1 MKQYQEK
8 VEKNQIELKKET
20 VKTLNIEMAFILM
33 IK

>member
-1 MKQYQEK
+1 MKQYQGR

-20 VKTLNIEMAFILM
+20 VKTLNTEMAFILM

>member
-20 VKTLNIEMAFILM
+20 IKTLNTEMAFILM